1 MYLKN
6 IEVQG
11 FKSFAQKINF
21 EFHNGITG
29 IVGPNGSGK
38 SNVGDAVRW
47 VLGEQSAKSLRGG
60 NMQDVI
66 FSGTETR
73 KPLSYAS
80 VAITLD
86 NSDHKLPV
94 EFNEVT
100 VTRRLYRSG
109 ESEYLING
117 SNCRLKDI
125 NEMFYDTG
133 IGKEGY
139 SIIGQ
144 GQIDRILSGKPEER
158 RELFDEA
165 AGIVKFKRRKNTT
178 VKKLE
183 EERQNLVRVT
193 DILSELTRQLG
204 PLEKQSETAKIY
216 LAKREALKEL
226 DVNMFLLEYSSTAE
240 SLKEL
245 GEKHRLAQDNLEDT
259 QKEYEQTRVEY
270 DRLEQELEELNTRM
284 DALRMESQ
292 EQALHKQQLEGQI
305 NVLNEQIL
313 AGVQNEDHYR
323 GRLKTI
329 EEELA
334 VREASRKELEEEKS
348 DLYSQLK
355 EVRSRLKDE
364 EEKLNTAQENI
375 RTCTQAVEEGK
386 NEIIEI
392 LNSRANTKGK
402 AQRFDAMMEQADIR
416 KAEISQRI
424 LRLKSEEE
432 EQQTIL
438 RKAQEQYDSITESIH
453 SANEEC
459 DRLNQEVGNIQEK
472 LKEQTVQLEKQQ
484 TSYHREASRLE
495 SLRNLT
501 ERYDGYGNSIRRV
514 MEQKER
520 VPGIQGVVADLIQ
533 VNKDYE
539 VAIETALGGS
549 IQNIV
554 TDNEQTAKT
563 LIEFLKKNRYG
574 RATFLPMSS
583 ISPRG
588 EFSPREALKEPGVIG
603 VASELVTTAPQYQ
616 QIARFLLGR
625 VLVVDHIDHA
635 IAIGRKY
642 RHSLRMVTIEGESLS
657 PGGSMTGGAFK
668 NNSNLLGRR
677 REIEELEKGVAKLK
691 SEVAMIQKAME
702 DNRNRRN
709 VLRDAIA
716 DFQDKLRQQ
725 YIEQNTAKMNIAQQE
740 EKAEEIRGGYE
751 QINRDKEQ
759 IRRQMLEIRQD
770 HEQIARELESSRQ
783 DEQELESFI
792 EEKQAELDQWKEEE
806 TKLTRELEE
815 IRLQASS
822 LDQKNQFDQENLN
835 RLNSETQTL
844 ENEQKSIYESLA
856 HSSEEME
863 QKKLTIQELKTEAA
877 NSGIQA
883 QEAKL
888 QLEKWQKEKEERN
901 GKHKE
906 FFEKRD
912 QLSGQ
917 IGLLDKECFRLKSQM
932 DKLEESREE
941 RISYMWEEY
950 EITPNNALSYRK
962 EELTDLPE
970 MKKQV
975 AQIKE
980 EIRRLGSVNVNAIED
995 YKDLL
1000 ERHTFLSG
1008 QYNDLITAE
1017 KTLEQIIQELDEG
1030 MRKQFTEKFAEI
1042 QREFDKAFKEL
1053 FGGGKGTLKLD
1064 EEADILEAGIRITSQ
1079 PPGKKLQNMMQLSG
1093 GEKALTAIALLFAIQ
1108 NLKPSPFCLLDEI
1121 EAALDDSNVGRFA
1134 GYLQKLTKN
1143 TQFIIIT
1150 HRRGTMNAADRL
1162 YGITMQ
1168 EKGVSTLVSVDLVE
1182 NQLTQ

>member
-245 GEKHRLAQDNLEDT
+245 GEKHRLAQENLEDT

-270 DRLEQELEELNTRM
+270 DKLEQELEELNTRM

-323 GRLKTI
+323 SRLKTI

-438 RKAQEQYDSITESIH
+438 RKAQEQYDSITESIR

-495 SLRNLT
+495 S
-501 ERYDGYGNSIRRV
+501 
-514 MEQKER
+514 
-520 VPGIQGVVADLIQ
+520 
-533 VNKDYE
+533 
-539 VAIETALGGS
+539 
-549 IQNIV
+549 
-554 TDNEQTAKT
+554 
-563 LIEFLKKNRYG
+563 
-574 RATFLPMSS
+574 
-583 ISPRG
+583 
-588 EFSPREALKEPGVIG
+588 
-603 VASELVTTAPQYQ
+603 
-616 QIARFLLGR
+616 
-625 VLVVDHIDHA
+625 
-635 IAIGRKY
+635 
-642 RHSLRMVTIEGESLS
+642 
-657 PGGSMTGGAFK
+657 
-668 NNSNLLGRR
+668 
-677 REIEELEKGVAKLK
+677 
-691 SEVAMIQKAME
+691 
-702 DNRNRRN
+702 
-709 VLRDAIA
+709 
-716 DFQDKLRQQ
+716 
-725 YIEQNTAKMNIAQQE
+725 
-740 EKAEEIRGGYE
+740 
-751 QINRDKEQ
+751 
-759 IRRQMLEIRQD
+759 
-770 HEQIARELESSRQ
+770 
-783 DEQELESFI
+783 
-792 EEKQAELDQWKEEE
+792 
-806 TKLTRELEE
+806 
-815 IRLQASS
+815 
-822 LDQKNQFDQENLN
+822 
-835 RLNSETQTL
+835 
-844 ENEQKSIYESLA
+844 
-856 HSSEEME
+856 
-863 QKKLTIQELKTEAA
+863 
-877 NSGIQA
+877 
-883 QEAKL
+883 
-888 QLEKWQKEKEERN
+888 
-901 GKHKE
+901 
-906 FFEKRD
+906 
-912 QLSGQ
+912 
-917 IGLLDKECFRLKSQM
+917 
-932 DKLEESREE
+932 
-941 RISYMWEEY
+941 
-950 EITPNNALSYRK
+950 
-962 EELTDLPE
+962 
-970 MKKQV
+970 
-975 AQIKE
+975 
-980 EIRRLGSVNVNAIED
+980 
-995 YKDLL
+995 
-1000 ERHTFLSG
+1000 
-1008 QYNDLITAE
+1008 
-1017 KTLEQIIQELDEG
+1017 
-1030 MRKQFTEKFAEI
+1030 
-1042 QREFDKAFKEL
+1042 
-1053 FGGGKGTLKLD
+1053 
-1064 EEADILEAGIRITSQ
+1064 
-1079 PPGKKLQNMMQLSG
+1079 
-1093 GEKALTAIALLFAIQ
+1093 
-1108 NLKPSPFCLLDEI
+1108 
-1121 EAALDDSNVGRFA
+1121 
-1134 GYLQKLTKN
+1134 
-1143 TQFIIIT
+1143 
-1150 HRRGTMNAADRL
+1150 
-1162 YGITMQ
+1162 
-1168 EKGVSTLVSVDLVE
+1168 
-1182 NQLTQ
+1182 